1 MVDKNVPASPFAP
14 DKNPCIV
21 LRYGKETGGILLN
34 PSGSNGL
41 HDIKIRNI
49 IRIREMI
56 FRNYPICR
64 VDLAETLG
72 VTLPTVTTNIKSM
85 LREGFIIEKKPSGH
99 ASVGRTP
106 SLIEPNPDY
115 GLIAGME
122 INPYRAVLVVS
133 DITGRVIDRASFRLS
148 SYSYDAMAGQVASY
162 ASSFLIPYRER
173 VLGFS
178 IALPGLIDEDS
189 GTIRRSSNED
199 WNGKRLAD
207 DLSAMI
213 GVPTIVENNVKARV
227 IAYDLFSREPE
238 HDWFSYYFIFKG
250 IGCFMAES
258 YPDSLCTVIGS
269 GEVGHSIVDPEGPAC
284 PTCGKRGCLESI
296 AGEKAIISECERL
309 IANGDIDD
317 IGLSGDP
324 YDDFP
329 RIIAEADSGNGIIRR
344 VLENAYGYLALSIS
358 NVINFTSPELMI
370 IESRLFNS
378 SEAREHLRSLIFK
391 NTYGI
396 TESDVHIEFVDYDE
410 YSGAVGAVAV
420 GLRSFIIQKSCEK
433 LERPSSGKPS

>member
-1 MVDKNVPASPFAP
+1 MNR
-14 DKNPCIV
+14 N
-21 LRYGKETGGILLN
+21 
-34 PSGSNGL
+34 GSNSL

-64 VDLAETLG
+64 VDLADTLG
-72 VTLPTVTTNIKSM
+72 VTLPTVTTNIRSM
-85 LREGFIIEKKPSGH
+85 LKEGFIIEKKPSGH
-99 ASVGRTP
+99 SSVGRTP

-115 GLIAGME
+115 GLVAGME
-122 INPYRAVLVVS
+122 INPYRTVLVVS
-133 DITGRVIDRASFRLS
+133 DITGKVIDRASFRLL
-148 SYSYDAMAGQVASY
+148 SYSYETMVEQVASY
-162 ASSFLIPYRER
+162 ASSFIGPYRDR
-173 VLGFS
+173 ILGLS
-178 IALPGLIDEDS
+178 LALPGLIDEDT
-189 GTIRRSSNED
+189 GTIRRSSNVD
-199 WNGKRLAD
+199 WNGRRLAD
-207 DLSAMI
+207 DISSRVGM
-213 GVPTIVENNVKARV
+213 PTVVENNVKARA
-227 IAYDLFSREPE
+227 IAYDLFSHAP
-238 HDWFSYYFIFKG
+238 DLDLFSYYFIFKG

-269 GEVGHSIVDPEGPAC
+269 GEVGHSIFDPDGPVC

-309 IANGDIDD
+309 IADGDIDD

-329 RIIAEADSGNGIIRR
+329 RIIAEADSGNQRIRNI
-344 VLENAYGYLALSIS
+344 LDKAYDYLALSIS

-370 IESRLFNS
+370 IESRLFHS
-378 SEAREHLRSLIFK
+378 HEAKDHLKSLIFS

-410 YSGAVGAVAV
+410 YSGAIGAVAV
-420 GLRSFIIQKSCEK
+420 GLRSFIIQKPCER
-433 LERPSSGKPS
+433 LERPV